1 MKRVAKDKYNQE
13 IKNGDI
19 IDIHQT
25 VNGCRYFVV
34 IDLDNL
40 DVRYYDNN
48 HQGVGFD
55 TWVAIDRKY
64 EYDVEELLGI
74 KPDPNWGFIESEIE
88 VIGRISDDELLQ
100 TQIGSRSGVDEKM
113 RVYLNN
119 PNIKEHLKED
129 LNNLSEKDIK
139 LIIETN
145 ENPPPPNEKLKE
157 AFKQYKTDMN
167 MTNKEKLILDILTKD
182 LESIIKVGEEQEEML
197 KDLRDNGYGDIHPFH
212 RDEMKSGISYTHGY
226 SVGHKCLAEQV
237 IELLK
242 MTEDEITSKIE
253 DDKRIEEEN
262 KKYMEDLLKSFKGKD
277 DE

>member
-34 IDLDNL
+34 IDLDKL

-48 HQGVGFD
+48 HQGIGFD

-64 EYDVEELLGI
+64 EYDVEELLDM
-74 KPDPNWGFIESEIE
+74 KPSQFGFIESEIE
-88 VIGRISDDELLQ
+88 VIGRLSDDELLQ
-100 TQIGSRSGVDEKM
+100 TQLGSRSGVD
-113 RVYLNN
+113 
-119 PNIKEHLKED
+119 
-129 LNNLSEKDIK
+129 LSEEDVK

-167 MTNKEKLILDILTKD
+167 MTNKEKLILDILTKG

-226 SVGHKCLAEQV
+226 SVGHKNLAEQV

-262 KKYMEDLLKSFKGKD
+262 KKYMEDLLKSFKDKN

>member
-1 MKRVAKDKYNQE
+1 MSNKKIMLGARYTLDMGQPVTLIPKRVLTEGIECEYVMSSPGRKEIIQYNIWE
-13 IKNGDI
+13 MN
-19 IDIHQT
+19 
-25 VNGCRYFVV
+25 
-34 IDLDNL
+34 
-40 DVRYYDNN
+40 
-48 HQGVGFD
+48 GFD
-55 TWVAIDRKY
+55 VSD
-64 EYDVEELLGI
+64 EDV
-74 KPDPNWGFIESEIE
+74 
-88 VIGRISDDELLQ
+88 
-100 TQIGSRSGVDEKM
+100 
-113 RVYLNN
+113 
-119 PNIKEHLKED
+119 
-129 LNNLSEKDIK
+129 K

-157 AFKQYKTDMN
+157 AFKQYKTDMD
-167 MTNKEKLILDILTKD
+167 MTNKDKLILDILTKG
-182 LESIIKVGEEQEEML
+182 LKSITKVGEEQEKML

-262 KKYMEDLLKSFKGKD
+262 KKYMEDLLKSFKDKN